1 MQPQENPYQFITDS
15 THKPK
20 KSLIPNPESQKAR
33 IMIVLAGVG
42 ILIVL
47 ALIVSTLIS
56 SASNSGKTELIK
68 AAQQQTELVRIS
80 KIGIDRAKDTAA
92 KNLATTTNVS
102 LQSDQLTL
110 AADLKSSGIKLDPKV
125 LALGKDQK
133 TDVLLTNAE
142 QANNFDEVFIKTLQ
156 TKLVA
161 YQKQLKIAH
170 DKTDSKKLKATL
182 SLQFTNAGLLAETK
196 K

>member
-20 KSLIPNPESQKAR
+20 KSLIPNPDSQKAR

-110 AADLKSSGIKLDPKV
+110 AADLKSSGIKLDPKE

-133 TDVLLTNAE
+133 TDLLLTNAE

-170 DKTDSKKLKATL
+170 DKTESKKLKATL